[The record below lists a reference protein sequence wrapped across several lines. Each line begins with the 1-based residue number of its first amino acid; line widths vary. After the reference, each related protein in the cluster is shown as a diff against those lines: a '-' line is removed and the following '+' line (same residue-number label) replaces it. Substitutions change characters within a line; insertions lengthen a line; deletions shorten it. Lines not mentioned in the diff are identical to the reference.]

1 MGLSTYGELKTAVA
15 DWLDRPDL
23 EARMPDLTA
32 LARARIHHGRGRAHA
47 WPSPPLRLRAMEHEA
62 PVELDESGV
71 AALPDGFLG
80 LIRVSGDGGRRLRF
94 VTPEAFGG
102 GGGGV
107 YTVEGTAIRGTPA
120 AVLRVRFY
128 RPFPALAADGDS
140 DWLLA
145 NAPEVHLYGV
155 LLESAPYLRSDE
167 RLAMWATLYNGAI
180 DGLMAADRAA
190 ARPAEGLAVGPE
202 GATP

>member
-1 MGLSTYGELKTAVA
+1 MALGTYGELKTAVA

-23 EARMPDLTA
+23 EARIPDLMT
-32 LARARIHHGRGRAHA
+32 LARSRIHHGRPRGHA

-62 PVELDESGV
+62 PVALDADGSGP
-71 AALPDGFLG
+71 LPDGFLG
-80 LIRVSGDGGRRLRF
+80 LVRVSGGARRLRF
-94 VTPEAFGG
+94 VAPGAFGG
-102 GGGGV
+102 AHGV
-107 YTVEGTAIRGTPA
+107 YTVEGTAIRGAPA

-155 LLESAPYLRSDE
+155 LLESAPYLRSDA

-190 ARPAEGLAVGPE
+190 ARPAEGLAAAPE

>member
-1 MGLSTYGELKTAVA
+1 MALRTYGELKTAVA

-23 EARMPDLTA
+23 EARVPDLMT
-32 LARARIHHGRGRAHA
+32 LARSRIHHGRPRGHA

-62 PVELDESGV
+62 PVELDEGGI
-71 AALPDGFLG
+71 AALPVDFLG
-80 LIRVSGDGGRRLRF
+80 LIRVSGDGGQRLRF
-94 VTPEAFGG
+94 VTPEAFRSEE
-102 GGGGV
+102 GGV
-107 YTVEGTAIRGTPA
+107 YTVEGTSIRGAPA
-120 AVLRVRFY
+120 ALLRVRFH
-128 RPFPALAADGDS
+128 RPFPALVEDGDS

-155 LLESAPYLRSDE
+155 LLESAPYLRADE

-190 ARPAEGLAVGPE
+190 ARPAEGLAVRPA

>member
-1 MGLSTYGELKTAVA
+1 MGLSTHGELKAAVA

-32 LARARIHHGRGRAHA
+32 LARARIHHGRGRTHA
-47 WPSPPLRLRAMEHEA
+47 WPSPPLRVRAMEHEA
-62 PVELDESGV
+62 PVELDESGA

-80 LIRVSGDGGRRLRF
+80 LIRVSADGRRLRF

-102 GGGGV
+102 AAGGV

-120 AVLRVRFY
+120 AALRVRFY
-128 RPFPALAADGDS
+128 RPFPALVEDGDS

-155 LLESAPYLRSDE
+155 LLESAPYLRADE

-190 ARPAEGLAVGPE
+190 ARPAEGLAVGPA

>member
-1 MGLSTYGELKTAVA
+1 MALRTYGELKTAVA

-62 PVELDESGV
+62 PVALDADGV
-71 AALPDGFLG
+71 AALPEGFLG
-80 LIRVSGDGGRRLRF
+80 LVRVSDDGGRLRF
-94 VTPEAFGG
+94 VTPGAFRGAH
-102 GGGGV
+102 GV
-107 YTVEGTAIRGTPA
+107 YTVEGTSIRGAPG
-120 AVLRVRFY
+120 AVLQVRCY

-145 NAPEVHLYGV
+145 HAPEVHLYGV